1 MGGPGN
7 VGSTGGTGAAP
18 AVDAKL
24 VTTMQENTDGTRSS
38 LTEISSAY
46 ISKILTD
53 AEFKKN
59 PVITVKAD
67 ETAVTQ
73 RAQFRIGSSVL
84 DSINSSAKDA
94 VLILESAS
102 GKLQLPV
109 NSLSSSSKGI
119 EGTIVITIA
128 QAANEYKVKLDNQL
142 KGSSAVVLGNPVD
155 YEVKLTGGGTEQ
167 ILSAFSAYVSHGISF
182 KVAQDTNAVY
192 SGLTYDPVTQAY
204 VPVPTTWE
212 WKDGVLQVTMKRKGN
227 SVYAVVQNQVQFKDV
242 SSSSPYKDSILALA
256 NRNVIN
262 GYGDGSF
269 KAEAVVTR
277 AEFAA
282 MLNRAL
288 GILPKQQASKSFKD
302 VQSGAWYAVQV
313 NAAVDAGLINGFTDG
328 TFRPNQEISHQE
340 MVVMLVNA
348 LQYSGTSVKGKAAQA
363 AYPANLP
370 EWVKPYYVLAQDSGI
385 LQADSPFQFQTGKKT
400 ERQESAVLL
409 YQLMKV
415 LKLTNE

>member
-328 TFRPNQEISHQE
+328 TFRPNQGNQP
-340 MVVMLVNA
+340 
-348 LQYSGTSVKGKAAQA
+348 SGDGCYAGQCFT
-363 AYPANLP
+363 
-370 EWVKPYYVLAQDSGI
+370 I
-385 LQADSPFQFQTGKKT
+385 
-400 ERQESAVLL
+400 
-409 YQLMKV
+409 
-415 LKLTNE
+415 